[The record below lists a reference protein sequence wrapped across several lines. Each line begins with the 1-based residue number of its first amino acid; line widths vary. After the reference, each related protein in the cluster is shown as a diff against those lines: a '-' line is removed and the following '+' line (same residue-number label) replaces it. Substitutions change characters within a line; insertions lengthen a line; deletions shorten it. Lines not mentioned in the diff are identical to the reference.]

1 MLSLL
6 LLARAQQV
14 PYPTTQID
22 RVVVV
27 VSDRIVT
34 ASDIRLE
41 AELARRIPSPIRAL
55 RDIQLRDP
63 TQALVEQAVIRSL
76 AAQVAI
82 YAPPPEEVQ
91 ARLAAL
97 RETFPSPDDYDG
109 FLRRH
114 GLTEPSLVTLLT
126 NRLSVERYVH
136 RNIDLSSQ
144 SAREDEAAY
153 FRRYRDWLDLQL
165 LTTSVR
171 FVEAP

>member
-1 MLSLL
+1 MMIGLQ
-6 LLARAQQV
+6 ARAQQV
-14 PYPTTQID
+14 PYPTAQID

-27 VSDRIVT
+27 VSERIVT

-55 RDIQLRDP
+55 NDIQLRDP

-82 YAPPPEEVQ
+82 YQPSAEEVQ
-91 ARLAAL
+91 ARLRAL
-97 RETFPSPDDYDG
+97 RETFPTPDDYEA
-109 FLRRH
+109 FRRRH
-114 GLTEPSLVTLLT
+114 GLTEATLTTLLT
-126 NRLSVERYVH
+126 GRLSVERYVH

-153 FRRYRDWLDLQL
+153 FRRYRDWMDVQL